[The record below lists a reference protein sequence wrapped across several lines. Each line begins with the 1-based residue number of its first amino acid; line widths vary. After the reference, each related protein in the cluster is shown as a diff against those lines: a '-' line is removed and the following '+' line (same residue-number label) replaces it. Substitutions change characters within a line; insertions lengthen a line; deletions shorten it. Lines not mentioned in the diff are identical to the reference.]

1 MLERTY
7 RKNWRNGL
15 IAWVFVGG
23 LFLSPI
29 FALASTARA
38 GMIGA
43 GFFVAAWLVVLAR
56 YARRNLTR
64 AAFDRKIGELAAQS
78 AKERVR
84 SSPPG
89 SVEILLFATRVE
101 VVENDQQLAKPWSS
115 VMIVAEEEGAAYI
128 EFKDKTV
135 LRVPD
140 RAFGSEA
147 ERRAF
152 VQEAKRLS
160 GT

>member
-1 MLERTY
+1 
-7 RKNWRNGL
+7 
-15 IAWVFVGG
+15 
-23 LFLSPI
+23 
-29 FALASTARA
+29 
-38 GMIGA
+38 
-43 GFFVAAWLVVLAR
+43 
-56 YARRNLTR
+56 
-64 AAFDRKIGELAAQS
+64 
-78 AKERVR
+78 
-84 SSPPG
+84 
-89 SVEILLFATRVE
+89 
-101 VVENDQQLAKPWSS
+101 
-115 VMIVAEEEGAAYI
+115 VAEEEGAAYI